1 VSQEPTAEE
10 RRTVERALAA
20 SPADRASLLRS
31 FTTQEGLALAAML
44 REAAIAYLDVAAR
57 LGPTSAVLAA
67 AQPFRL
73 RYDTLQ
79 WMFDTLVRAS
89 VDRDQ
94 RAIGTPTD
102 EPHSVHDPS

>member
-1 VSQEPTAEE
+1 VNDEPTAEE
-10 RRTVERALAA
+10 RRTVEPALAA
-20 SPADRASLLRS
+20 SPAERGPLLRS
-31 FTTQEGLALAAML
+31 FTARDGMDLAAML
-44 REAAIAYLDVAAR
+44 CEAAIAYTDVAAR

-79 WMFDTLVRAS
+79 WMFDTLVRES

-94 RAIGTPTD
+94 RATGNPTED
-102 EPHSVHDPS
+102 PHSVHDLS